1 MSKIF
6 KIAIIG
12 GGWFGCHVGNEIK
25 KTFKKKIEFTI
36 FDEKKDI
43 FNGASG
49 YNQNR
54 LHLGFHYPRSKKT
67 RIQSKVGFYKFIK
80 KYPKFSKEIKNNIY
94 AISSSK
100 KTYINFKQYCNSLN
114 STKLKYSI
122 HNKNDFNLRN
132 VEGIISCKERQV
144 STDVAKSYFKKR
156 LKDNLVLNFKVKK
169 ITKKNKKILIDGF
182 REEFDLI
189 INCSWQKFQIFKKWN
204 TIYEPCITFLYK
216 QKKTINEDCLT
227 IMDGPF
233 FTLYKWNRSFYNLY
247 SVKNSRLKKYKSSD
261 KSEDYLKKMRKLEIS
276 NLRKKIEKDFLKY
289 FFI

>member
-1 MSKIF
+1 M
-6 KIAIIG
+6 
-12 GGWFGCHVGNEIK
+12 
-25 KTFKKKIEFTI
+25 
-36 FDEKKDI
+36 
-43 FNGASG
+43 
-49 YNQNR
+49 
-54 LHLGFHYPRSKKT
+54 
-67 RIQSKVGFYKFIK
+67 
-80 KYPKFSKEIKNNIY
+80 
-94 AISSSK
+94 
-100 KTYINFKQYCNSLN
+100 
-114 STKLKYSI
+114 KYSI

-227 IMDGPF
+227 IMGWSILH
-233 FTLYKWNRSFYNLY
+233 LYKWNRSFYNLY
-247 SVKNSRLKKYKSSD
+247 SVKNLD
-261 KSEDYLKKMRKLEIS
+261 
-276 NLRKKIEKDFLKY
+276 
-289 FFI
+289 